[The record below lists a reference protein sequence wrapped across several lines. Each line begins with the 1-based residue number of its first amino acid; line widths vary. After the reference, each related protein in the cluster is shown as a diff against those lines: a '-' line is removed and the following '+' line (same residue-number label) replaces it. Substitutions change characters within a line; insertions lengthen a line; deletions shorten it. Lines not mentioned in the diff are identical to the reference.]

1 MWVGL
6 TYSGL
11 PKAIFESPFNIS
23 LRLTRPIFCF
33 WFVVTCRN
41 SMLSVYLKVLKHYD
55 WILENCSCTE
65 ESNTQP
71 WISIVHY
78 DLSNP
83 QQDWGIRR
91 CYYQGCLCPNC
102 MVWKENTMNW
112 TDDMTKIDFPERNL
126 GPHPGAIGIQFPP
139 SEHQR
144 PISFSTTNLTCP
156 AA

>member
-23 LRLTRPIFCF
+23 LRLTRTIFCF

-91 CYYQGCLCPNC
+91 CYYQGCLCPAA
-102 MVWKENTMNW
+102 VPTAWFGKRTQW
-112 TDDMTKIDFPERNL
+112 TELMTWQRLTSLKGTLALIL
-126 GPHPGAIGIQFPP
+126 VQSASSFPP
-139 SEHQR
+139 VNTKDLLASAQ
-144 PISFSTTNLTCP
+144 PI
-156 AA
+156 